1 MTQLNLASVS
11 VPRECAIMNIW
22 PSRLKFPAN
31 THLKAAVY
39 REHSKDPRQ
48 VVKIEDIDIPKP
60 KSNGVLIKVEAASY
74 NYNDLWGIWGE
85 PIKIP
90 MPHISGSDAAGRVV
104 EVGENLTANIKIG
117 DRVVVYPNLTCR
129 VCHECTSGKEYDCN
143 SRQVWGFQT
152 GPLWGGFTQYT
163 HMSEV
168 NVVKIPDNVSFDDA
182 AAISM
187 VGLTSWHMLVT
198 RANIRPGQTV
208 LIMGGG
214 SGMGIAGIQIAKLF
228 NCDVIA
234 TAGNKEK
241 MGKCLQLG
249 ADFVVNHRESDWY
262 NKVREITNKGGVD
275 VVFEHIG
282 KTVFPQELSLLKM
295 GGTLVSTGATTGYDS
310 TIDLR
315 YLFFKG
321 TNLLGATQGT
331 KAGLEEII
339 RWVSKGKI
347 KPVIDTILPFSN
359 MVEGHVKMADS
370 QLFGK
375 ILTTPQKL

>member
-1 MTQLNLASVS
+1 M
-11 VPRECAIMNIW
+11 
-22 PSRLKFPAN
+22 
-31 THLKAAVY
+31 KAAVY
-39 REHSKDPRQ
+39 REHNKDPRQ
-48 VVKIEDIDIPKP
+48 VVSIEDIDAPKL
-60 KSNGVLIKVEAASY
+60 KSNEILIKVEAASY

-90 MPHISGSDAAGRVV
+90 MPHISGSDAAGTVV
-104 EVGENLTANIKIG
+104 ETGENVSANIKIG
-117 DRVVVYPNLTCR
+117 DRVVAHPNLTCR
-129 VCHECTSGKEYDCN
+129 VCNECTAGREYDCS
-143 SRQVWGFQT
+143 SRKVWGFQT
-152 GPLWGGFTQYT
+152 GPLWGGFAQYT
-163 HMSEV
+163 HLPEV
-168 NVVKIPDNVSFDDA
+168 NVVKLHDNVSFNDA

-187 VGLTSWHMLVT
+187 VGMTAWHMLVT
-198 RANIRPGQTV
+198 RAKILPGQTV

-234 TAGNKEK
+234 TAGNKDK

-249 ADFVVNHRESDWY
+249 ADYVVNHRESDWY
-262 NKVREITNKGGVD
+262 RKVREITNKQGVD
-275 VVFEHIG
+275 VVYEHIG
-282 KTVFPQELSLLKM
+282 KAAFPQELSLLKM

-310 TIDLR
+310 AIDLR
-315 YLFFKG
+315 YIFFKG

-331 KAGLEEII
+331 KAGLQEVI

-347 KPVIDTILPFSN
+347 KPVIDTILPFTN

>member
-1 MTQLNLASVS
+1 
-11 VPRECAIMNIW
+11 
-22 PSRLKFPAN
+22 
-31 THLKAAVY
+31 LKAAVY
-39 REHSKDPRQ
+39 REHNKNPRQ
-48 VVKIEDIDIPKP
+48 VVLIEDIDAPKP
-60 KSNGVLIKVEAASY
+60 KSNEILIKVEAASY

-90 MPHISGSDAAGRVV
+90 MPHISGSDAAGTVV
-104 EVGENLTANIKIG
+104 ETGENVSANIKVG
-117 DRVVVYPNLTCR
+117 DRVVVHPNLTCR
-129 VCHECTSGKEYDCN
+129 VCNECTAGREYDCS
-143 SRQVWGFQT
+143 SRMVWGFQT
-152 GPLWGGFTQYT
+152 GPLWGGFAQYT
-163 HMSEV
+163 HLPEV
-168 NVVKIPDNVSFDDA
+168 NIVKLHDNVSFNDA

-187 VGLTSWHMLVT
+187 VGMTAWHMLVT
-198 RANIRPGQTV
+198 RAKIQPGQTV

-234 TAGNKEK
+234 TAGNKDK
-241 MGKCLQLG
+241 MDKCLQLG
-249 ADFVVNHRESDWY
+249 ADYVVNHRESDWY
-262 NKVREITNKGGVD
+262 RKVREIMNKQGVD
-275 VVFEHIG
+275 VVYEHIG
-282 KTVFPQELSLLKM
+282 KTAFPQELSLLKM

-310 TIDLR
+310 AIDLR

-331 KAGLEEII
+331 KAGLQEVI

-347 KPVIDTILPFSN
+347 KPVIDTILPFTN

>member
-1 MTQLNLASVS
+1 MG
-11 VPRECAIMNIW
+11 
-22 PSRLKFPAN
+22 FPN
-31 THLKAAVY
+31 GPTLGSLCAVY
-39 REHSKDPRQ
+39 SLP
-48 VVKIEDIDIPKP
+48 
-60 KSNGVLIKVEAASY
+60 
-74 NYNDLWGIWGE
+74 
-85 PIKIP
+85 
-90 MPHISGSDAAGRVV
+90 
-104 EVGENLTANIKIG
+104 
-117 DRVVVYPNLTCR
+117 
-129 VCHECTSGKEYDCN
+129 
-143 SRQVWGFQT
+143 
-152 GPLWGGFTQYT
+152 
-163 HMSEV
+163 EV
-168 NVVKIPDNVSFDDA
+168 NIVKIPDNVSFNDA

-198 RANIRPGQTV
+198 RAGIRPGQTV

-228 NCDVIA
+228 NCFVIA

-241 MGKCLQLG
+241 MDKCLQLG

-262 NKVREITNKGGVD
+262 KKIREITNKQGVD

-282 KTVFPQELSLLKM
+282 KSVFPQELSLLKM

-331 KAGLEEII
+331 KAGLQEVI
-339 RWVSKGKI
+339 RWVSNGKI

-359 MVEGHVKMADS
+359 MVEGHVKMANS

>member
-1 MTQLNLASVS
+1 M
-11 VPRECAIMNIW
+11 
-22 PSRLKFPAN
+22 
-31 THLKAAVY
+31 KAAIY
-39 REHSKDPRQ
+39 RDHSKDPRQ

-90 MPHISGSDAAGRVV
+90 MPHISGSDAAGTVV
-104 EVGENLTANIKIG
+104 EVGDNVTTNIKVG
-117 DRVVVYPNLTCR
+117 DRVVVHPNLTCR
-129 VCHECTSGKEYDCN
+129 ICNQCIGGQEYDCR
-143 SRQVWGFQT
+143 SRMVWGFQT
-152 GPLWGGFTQYT
+152 GPLWGAFAQYT
-163 HMSEV
+163 HMPEV
-168 NVVKIPDNVSFDDA
+168 NVVKIPDNVSFNDA

-187 VGLTSWHMLVT
+187 VGMTSWHMLVT
-198 RANIRPGQTV
+198 RAHIQPGQTV

-214 SGMGIAGIQIAKLF
+214 SGMGIAGIQIAKLY
-228 NCDVIA
+228 NCNVIA

-241 MGKCLQLG
+241 MDKCLQLG
-249 ADFVVNHRESDWY
+249 ADFVVNHRESDWH
-262 NKVREITNKGGVD
+262 NKVRQITNKQGVD
-275 VVFEHIG
+275 VVYEHIG
-282 KTVFPQELSLLKM
+282 KSVFQQELTLLRT

-321 TNLLGATQGT
+321 VNLLGATQGT
-331 KAGLEEII
+331 KAGLEEVI

-347 KPVIDTILPFSN
+347 KPVIDTILPFSR
-359 MVEGHVKMADS
+359 MVEGHIKMADS